1 MLVIKIYKGKSYL
14 FKFEGKWFN
23 LIVGLILIIWDCEV
37 IVYVCVIMN
46 LFKLDRELYYIFNV
60 LKK

>member
-37 IVYVCVIMN
+37 IVYVCVIMK
-46 LFKLDRELYYIFNV
+46 FI
-60 LKK
+60 